1 MVDHLDSIST
11 LVVSY
16 MEDDL
21 VLYILMRKD
30 MASLN
35 HTGKA
40 IAQAAHAA
48 NHAAESIAQNE
59 FGTSV
64 MAQFA
69 RWQKQ
74 SNQGFGTTLV
84 MGGYHSRYGGD
95 KPATIYDIRKTVERS
110 RTIGFAAAVVTDP
123 SYPLQDGATMH
134 NFPCETCGWVFGA
147 KEALSVVM
155 FPFLLHSP
163 GAEWPE

>member
-1 MVDHLDSIST
+1 
-11 LVVSY
+11 
-16 MEDDL
+16 MEDDF

-48 NHAAESIAQNE
+48 NHAAESIGANE

-69 RWQKQ
+69 KWQKQ
-74 SNQGFGTTLV
+74 SSQGFGTTLV
-84 MGGYHSRYGGD
+84 MGRYHSRYVSD
-95 KPATIYDIRKTVERS
+95 KPLIIQVIRKTVVQA
-110 RTIGFAAAVVTDP
+110 TQMGFAAAVVIDP
-123 SYPLQDGATMH
+123 SYPLQDGDTLH
-134 NFPCETCGWVFGA
+134 NFPCETCGWVFGS
-147 KEALSVVM
+147 KESLSVVM
-155 FPFLLHSP
+155 WPYLLH
-163 GAEWPE
+163 PETQG